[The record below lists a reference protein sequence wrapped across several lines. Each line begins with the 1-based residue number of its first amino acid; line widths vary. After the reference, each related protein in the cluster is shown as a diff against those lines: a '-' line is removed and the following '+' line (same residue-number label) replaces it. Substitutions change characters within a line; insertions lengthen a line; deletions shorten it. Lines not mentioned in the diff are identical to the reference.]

1 MGRAESSSVK
11 YRETKL
17 GLCIFTFNWSA
28 YIKSYFQQEM
38 LTWALLLVS
47 LGLAAPQPAREGR
60 VIGSGSDGAT
70 WGEECGNPC
79 SGEKCDK
86 VAKMMEHL
94 VDFSVDPCDDFFA
107 FSCSAKTRGTKGP
120 FPRKVIDEKED
131 LLKFPPKKF
140 DYMKKFYLSCTKINT
155 GFTTEEVFERCVQPD
170 GPGGER
176 CTKEELEE
184 YGDIYV
190 QMVDYIQK
198 LFKYTA
204 FPAVTSDWD
213 EASKDWFGGR
223 GWTWDGVAAVVL
235 KDYFYL
241 GAYNQRQT
249 FKSNVFFAPLINSV
263 SMKGEDEDDT
273 HEIYIVPMTI
283 SSRLGRLTS
292 DPGYKKLMVN
302 VLKSFGGNA
311 STIEA
316 DASKILEMEKQLVEI
331 GLPSSLSAGDFRHLT
346 VRELADSVP
355 IVQWTSYIEAALDH
369 NPSVKIR
376 PSTRVYVPDI
386 SKMEALGRL
395 VENLSVRDRANL
407 LVWRM
412 FIKFANDFL
421 NTGSESGDLQEN
433 PWHGRTRKER
443 CLNQIDAFFPNA
455 YNDLTIAENV
465 DEKTTKGIKTM
476 FQNLQREFENIID
489 DQAWMSRAT
498 KKSAKDKV
506 KAMKINVGE
515 RTPNTREY
523 KRLTKKMVSNDYI
536 GNILEIGNYQFDSL
550 VKKWEEP
557 VKDEEEAEQVM
568 NAYYFQERN
577 EMTIL
582 TGLIH
587 GFFGIGLD
595 FDIPAGLLHGG
606 FSALGH
612 EMVHGFDNTG
622 RLFDKDGLRFDW
634 WKPSEVTEYDKRT
647 QCLVEQYQNFSISYE
662 GEDYSQPWPAPAGE
676 NIADNGGAL
685 AVYETYERLP
695 EAEKQCVPGFNFT
708 SDQLFWLGYSFYW
721 CTLDGR
727 HENIRDYRH
736 ILRDSPSFYGHFPEP
751 WRVNTVFSN
760 LPQFAEAFQCPQGS
774 RLNPPQ
780 EEQCAVWSV
789 PQET

>member
-1 MGRAESSSVK
+1 MRSIPGHHLLPLLLLLFAVPTNHLPAPQSSSTDK
-11 YRETKL
+11 PDE
-17 GLCIFTFNWSA
+17 
-28 YIKSYFQQEM
+28 
-38 LTWALLLVS
+38 
-47 LGLAAPQPAREGR
+47 
-60 VIGSGSDGAT
+60 AT
-70 WGEECGNPC
+70 WGEECLNPC
-79 SGEKCDK
+79 SGEKCNK

-94 VDFSVDPCDDFFA
+94 VDFTVDPCDDFFA

-120 FPRKVIDEKED
+120 FPRKVIAEKED

-155 GFTTEEVFERCVQPD
+155 GFTTEEVFEKCVEAG
-170 GPGGER
+170 GPGGEK

-190 QMVDYIQK
+190 QMVGYIQQF
-198 LFKYTA
+198 FKETA
-204 FPAVTSDWD
+204 FPAVTSNWE
-213 EASKDWFGGR
+213 EATKDWFEGAGL
-223 GWTWDGVAAVVL
+223 TWDGVAARVL

-241 GAYNQRQT
+241 GAYNQRDSFT
-249 FKSNVFFAPLINSV
+249 SNVFFAPLINSE
-263 SMKGEDEDDT
+263 SMKEEDT

-283 SSRLGRLTS
+283 PSRLGRLTS

-331 GLPSSLSAGDFRHLT
+331 GLPSSLSGRDFLESSGEFRQLT
-346 VRELADSVP
+346 IRELADAVP
-355 IVQWTSYIEAALDH
+355 VVPWKSYIEAALDH
-369 NPSVKIR
+369 NPSLKIR
-376 PSTRVYVPDI
+376 PSTLVNVPDI
-386 SKMEALGRL
+386 SKMKALGRM
-395 VENLSVRDRANL
+395 VEELSVRDRANL

-421 NTGSESGDLQEN
+421 NTGSASGDLQESI
-433 PWHGRTRKER
+433 WRGRTRKEI

-455 YNDLTIAENV
+455 YDDLTIAENV
-465 DEKTTKGIKTM
+465 DEKTTKDIKTM
-476 FQNLQREFENIID
+476 FQNLEKEFENIID
-489 DQAWMSRAT
+489 DQDWMSRPT
-498 KKSAKDKV
+498 KKNAKDKA

-515 RTPNTREY
+515 RTPNTTEY
-523 KRLTKKMVSNDYI
+523 KQLSEKMASNNYI

-557 VKDEEEAEQVM
+557 IKENLGSTQPARYGEQVW
-568 NAYYFQERN
+568 NAFYYPAKN

-595 FDIPAGLLHGG
+595 FDIPAGLLYGG
-606 FSALGH
+606 FRTLGH
-612 EMVHGFDNTG
+612 EMVHGFDDRG
-622 RLFDKDGLRFDW
+622 RLYDKDGLRFDW
-634 WKPSEVTEYDKRT
+634 WKPSEKKEYNERT
-647 QCLVEQYQNFSISYE
+647 QRLVKQYQNFSISYE
-662 GEDYSQPWPAPAGE
+662 GEDYSIPRAAAAGE
-676 NIADNGGAL
+676 NIADNGGGK
-685 AVYETYERLP
+685 AVYLTYERLP

-721 CTLDGR
+721 CTNSGS
-727 HENIRDYRH
+727 HEDIRDYSS
-736 ILRDSPSFYGHFPEP
+736 ILNGRPSSAGHFPAP

-760 LPQFAEAFQCPQGS
+760 LPQFSEAFQCPEGS
-774 RLNPPQ
+774 RLNPGQ
-780 EEQCAVWSV
+780 EGRVAVW
-789 PQET
+789 

>member
-1 MGRAESSSVK
+1 
-11 YRETKL
+11 
-17 GLCIFTFNWSA
+17 
-28 YIKSYFQQEM
+28 M
-38 LTWALLLVS
+38 LWLALFLVS
-47 LGLAAPQPAREGR
+47 FGLAAPQPARESR
-60 VIGSGSDGAT
+60 VIGSGSDEAS
-70 WGEECGNPC
+70 WGEECLNPC
-79 SGEKCDK
+79 SGEKCNK

-94 VDFSVDPCDDFFA
+94 VDFTVDPCDDFFA

-120 FPRKVIDEKED
+120 FPRKVIDEKEV

-140 DYMKKFYLSCTKINT
+140 EYMQKFYISCTKINT
-155 GFTTEEVFERCVQPD
+155 GFTTEEVFEKCVEAD
-170 GPGGER
+170 GPGGEK

-190 QMVDYIQK
+190 QMVGYIQQF
-198 LFKYTA
+198 FKSTA
-204 FPAVTSDWD
+204 FPAVTPDWE
-213 EASKDWFGGR
+213 EASKDWFGGA
-223 GWTWDGVAAVVL
+223 GWTWDGVAAIVL

-241 GAYNQRQT
+241 GAYNQRQN

-263 SMKGEDEDDT
+263 SMKDGSSSEDT

-283 SSRLGRLTS
+283 PRRLGRLTS
-292 DPGYKKLMVN
+292 DPGYKKLLVN

-311 STIEA
+311 STVEA
-316 DASKILEMEKQLVEI
+316 DADRILEMQKQLVEI
-331 GLPSSLSAGDFRHLT
+331 GLPSSLSVQDFKEANGEFRQLT
-346 VRELADSVP
+346 IRELATSVP
-355 IVQWTSYIEAALDH
+355 IVPWKSYIEAALDH

-386 SKMEALGRL
+386 SKMEALGRM

-433 PWHGRTRKER
+433 PWDGRTRKER

-455 YNDLTIAENV
+455 YNDLTIAENI
-465 DEKTTKGIKTM
+465 DEKTTKDIKRK
-476 FQNLQREFENIID
+476 FQNLQKEFENIID
-489 DQAWMSRAT
+489 SQDWMSRAT
-498 KKSAKDKV
+498 KKNAKDKA

-523 KRLTKKMVSNDYI
+523 KQLSEKMASNNYI

-557 VKDEEEAEQVM
+557 VKDEEEAEQVW
-568 NAYYFQERN
+568 NAYYFPLRN

-595 FDIPAGLLHGG
+595 FDIPAGLLYGG
-606 FSALGH
+606 FRTLGH
-612 EMVHGFDNTG
+612 EMVHGFDDNG
-622 RLFDKDGLRFDW
+622 RHFDKDGLRFDW
-634 WKPSEVTEYDKRT
+634 WKPSEVTEYNKRT
-647 QCLVEQYQNFSISYE
+647 QCLVEQYQNFSISYK

-676 NIADNGGAL
+676 NIADNGGGM
-685 AVYETYERLP
+685 AVYETYKRLP
-695 EAEKQCVPGFNFT
+695 DAEKQCVPGFNFT

-721 CTLDGR
+721 CTNDGR
-727 HENIRDYRH
+727 HEDIKDYRH
-736 ILRDSPSFYGHFPEP
+736 ILNESPSFYGHFPAP

-774 RLNPPQ
+774 RLNPGQ
-780 EEQCAVWSV
+780 EERCAVWSV
-789 PQET
+789 PQEK